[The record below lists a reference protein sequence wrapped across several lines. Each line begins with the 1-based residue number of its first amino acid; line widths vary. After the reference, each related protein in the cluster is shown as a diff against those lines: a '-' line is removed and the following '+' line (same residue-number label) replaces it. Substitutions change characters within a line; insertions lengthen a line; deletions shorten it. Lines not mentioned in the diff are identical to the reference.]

1 MLLFESEEFAVSVQE
16 SICVRRFPVLQK
28 VLVLLPLILS
38 TSSPLLA
45 AEESITTSSQARDIP
60 SGQAPGVTPQAL
72 APHRSSDVLTYW
84 YGPAYH
90 TPFVVNPATGKA
102 ADIARNSIEYM
113 HAGTVGILSTFA
125 DVTMS
130 QSNMAEPAANGGTGA
145 TELYAILRPG
155 VSLNALTGS
164 AIFRKVA
171 LRDITFE
178 VGANLESKNSSY
190 APGERTLYIGPRLD
204 FALPR
209 GFFNVGLHARKEWN
223 HEGVLGRSEDY
234 DPDFNIEPTWMI
246 PFALGK
252 VRLAYSGFADYNTAK
267 GKDSFGNETVGE
279 FLVRNSLAIDIGAPL
294 FHRDQLLELHG
305 GFWYWHNE
313 YGKPSSDPGAEQMT
327 PIVGL
332 AFHLDG
338 GRTVRHH

>member
-1 MLLFESEEFAVSVQE
+1 M
-16 SICVRRFPVLQK
+16 
-28 VLVLLPLILS
+28 
-38 TSSPLLA
+38 
-45 AEESITTSSQARDIP
+45 
-60 SGQAPGVTPQAL
+60 
-72 APHRSSDVLTYW
+72 
-84 YGPAYH
+84 
-90 TPFVVNPATGKA
+90 
-102 ADIARNSIEYM
+102 
-113 HAGTVGILSTFA
+113 
-125 DVTMS
+125 
-130 QSNMAEPAANGGTGA
+130 
-145 TELYAILRPG
+145 
-155 VSLNALTGS
+155 
-164 AIFRKVA
+164 
-171 LRDITFE
+171 RDITFE

-234 DPDFNIEPTWMI
+234 DPDFNVEPTWMI

-252 VRLAYSGFADYNTAK
+252 MHLAYSGFADYNTAK
-267 GKDSFGNETVGE
+267 GKDSFGSETVGE
-279 FLVRNSLAIDIGAPL
+279 FLVRNFLAIDIGAPL
-294 FHRDQLLELHG
+294 FHRDQLLEVHA